1 MLPVPWNF
9 WLRPR
14 QGSQKITTTFHEMPG
29 RPINSITA
37 RQSRRSTALR
47 LRRVVAMLLVLGGSD
62 VCGGRF
68 GVGAWAACGAWTP
81 TKNSAHGSAG
91 SMCHNAQCYEY
102 VCRWEPA
109 SEPARKKNF
118 DFLRQWPMELFFFP
132 SLYNR
137 VGVDGKGFAKHL
149 CRCPVLLVSAIG
161 RGHLL
166 GLLKPGVRF
175 CAEFL
180 LVC

>member
-1 MLPVPWNF
+1 M
-9 WLRPR
+9 PR
-14 QGSQKITTTFHEMPG
+14 
-29 RPINSITA
+29 RPINSITPP
-37 RQSRRSTALR
+37 QSRRSTALR

-102 VCRWEPA
+102 ADGACERLRG
-109 SEPARKKNF
+109 RKTSIFSANEVI
-118 DFLRQWPMELFFFP
+118 FLFRRYKTGSVSTGRGLRSIW
-132 SLYNR
+132 
-137 VGVDGKGFAKHL
+137 
-149 CRCPVLLVSAIG
+149 CRCRVLLVAAIG
-161 RGHLL
+161 RGRLL

-175 CAEFL
+175 CAEFFL
-180 LVC
+180 FVRCQRLDA